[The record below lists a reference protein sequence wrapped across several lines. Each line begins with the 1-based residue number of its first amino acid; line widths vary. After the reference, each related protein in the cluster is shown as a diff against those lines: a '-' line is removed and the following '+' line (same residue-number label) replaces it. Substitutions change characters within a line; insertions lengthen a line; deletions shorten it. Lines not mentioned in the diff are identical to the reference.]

1 MTVIVKTV
9 RFYYLYLYE
18 KFEDTIEVI
27 RSCKSK
33 KDRQNND
40 KQKEKMTNNDLQNT
54 TQKTNG
60 RATRN
65 PLKIGGELRCSIS
78 IFRVQDVTA
87 ELLLHLTPGFQ
98 TGLCWSIFSF
108 LCSVVHIIV
117 FLLFFFFWT
126 LYCLSPFLRIMA
138 SDYIFD
144 ISKLFL
150 DIYFMHTFHIMS
162 AN

>member
-1 MTVIVKTV
+1 MVYIRIPYQKD
-9 RFYYLYLYE
+9 YINKYLRRAR
-18 KFEDTIEVI
+18 
-27 RSCKSK
+27 RSEFVNRRRTDNTKRK
-33 KDRQNND
+33 G
-40 KQKEKMTNNDLQNT
+40 KMTNNDLQNT

-117 FLLFFFFWT
+117 CPFVLFLLDIV
-126 LYCLSPFLRIMA
+126 LSVSLPTNYGF
-138 SDYIFD
+138 
-144 ISKLFL
+144 
-150 DIYFMHTFHIMS
+150 
-162 AN
+162 